1 MRCSEAVSQLQL
13 YLDGRLPGE
22 RLQALERHLARC
34 ARCRAEL
41 ELLEEVVHHLE
52 SLQLIAEPEDLSLR
66 IMERVARTP
75 QQQPA
80 SLLAQL
86 RPSPGELL
94 AAALLATV
102 ASLGSLLTQPAVLRL
117 LPLEGGPLFALLAS
131 TTHLLQTMDAT
142 TLMLVCWIMGT
153 LIGICITLLVAGEEM
168 RSRWLR
174 AVWERLPVLH

>member
-13 YLDGRLPGE
+13 YLDGRLSGE
-22 RLQALERHLARC
+22 RLPALESHLARC
-34 ARCRAEL
+34 SHCRAEL

-52 SLQLIAEPEDLSLR
+52 SFQPVPEPEDLSQR
-66 IMERVARTP
+66 IMERVALTP

-80 SLLAQL
+80 SIFAQL

-94 AAALLATV
+94 AAALLATI
-102 ASLGSLLTQPAVLRL
+102 ASLGSLLTQPAILRL
-117 LPLEGGPLFALLAS
+117 LPLEGSPLIGLLS
-131 TTHLLQTMDAT
+131 SFTRLLQSMDAT

-153 LIGICITLLVAGEEM
+153 FIGICITLLVAGEEL